1 MKEIVKITIG
11 LTLTCLIAAG
21 IMGGVFIITA
31 KAKKHN
37 EYLNFKENI
46 LVLLGYD
53 QNNPAPDSLQ
63 LCTVY
68 RYLIYQGDKTS
79 LGYMLPVKLKDAKGI
94 RYQFIR
100 LNVSGQFI
108 DKFDL
113 DIESAQSNDSKDR
126 EKAIVAA
133 LPEDVSQIS
142 FADRFIVAANKDK
155 RLAYL
160 LPGKT
165 PGFKT
170 HINFMLALNSQYG
183 IIGLQVLEHQED
195 PGLGAEIEQEYFKN
209 QFTGKDSERLKTL
222 KVIKEPLPDEQ
233 LKFLEKRKWTKD
245 AYSEKDIK
253 SLQAKYQDKDIC
265 AITGATISSVA
276 VVNGVK
282 NVVTKFV
289 YRVKILEE
297 IISKQDISVAF

>member
-21 IMGGVFIITA
+21 IMGGVFVITA

-37 EYLNFKENI
+37 EYLNFKENM
-46 LVLLGYD
+46 LALLGYN
-53 QNNPAPDSLQ
+53 QTQPAPDSLQ

-68 RYLIYQGDKTS
+68 RYLVYQGEKTS
-79 LGYMLPVKLKDAKGI
+79 LGYMLPVKVKDANDI
-94 RYQFIR
+94 HFQFIR
-100 LNVSGQFI
+100 VNIQGQFI
-108 DKFDL
+108 DQFDL
-113 DIESAQSNDSKDR
+113 DINAAKSSDSNDRK
-126 EKAIVAA
+126 KAIAKV
-133 LPEDVSQIS
+133 LPKDISQLI
-142 FADRFIVAANKDK
+142 FADRFIVATNDNK

-170 HINFMLALNSQYG
+170 HINFMLALDSQYG
-183 IIGLQVLEHQED
+183 IVGLQILEHQED

-209 QFTGKDSERLKTL
+209 QFTGKNSERLKTL

-233 LKFLEKRKWTKD
+233 LRFLERGKWGAD
-245 AYSEKDIK
+245 AYAQKDIDA
-253 SLQAKYQDKDIC
+253 LQKKYQDKDIC

-289 YRVKILEE
+289 YRVKILEN
-297 IISKQDISVAF
+297 IISKQKIAVAF

>member
-37 EYLNFKENI
+37 EYLNFKENM
-46 LVLLGYD
+46 LVLLGYN
-53 QNNPAPDSLQ
+53 QTNPAPDSLQ

-68 RYLIYQGDKTS
+68 RYLIYQDDKTS
-79 LGYMLPVKLKDAKGI
+79 LGYMLPVQLKNAKDI

-100 LNVSGQFI
+100 VNIQGQFI

-113 DIESAQSNDSKDR
+113 NIKSAQTNDSKER
-126 EKAIVAA
+126 KKAIEQA
-133 LPEDVSQIS
+133 LPKDISQLR
-142 FADRFIVAANKDK
+142 FADRFIVATNKDK

-209 QFTGKDSERLKTL
+209 QFTGKDAERLKTL

-233 LKFLEKRKWTKD
+233 LKFLERRKWTKD
-245 AYSEKDIK
+245 AFSEKDIK
-253 SLQAKYQDKDIC
+253 TMQAKYQDKDIC

>member
-21 IMGGVFIITA
+21 IMGGVFVITA

-37 EYLNFKENI
+37 EYLNFKENM
-46 LVLLGYD
+46 LTLLGYN
-53 QNNPAPDSLQ
+53 QTKPAPDSLQ

-68 RYLIYQGDKTS
+68 RYLVYQDEKTS
-79 LGYMLPVKLKDAKGI
+79 LGYMLPVKLKDDTDI
-94 RYQFIR
+94 RFQFIR
-100 LNVSGQFI
+100 VNIQGQFI
-108 DKFDL
+108 DQFDL
-113 DIESAQSNDSKDR
+113 NIDTAKSSDSNDR
-126 EKAIVAA
+126 EKAIAKV
-133 LPEDVSQIS
+133 LPKDVSQLI
-142 FADRFIVAANKDK
+142 FADRFIVATNDNK

-170 HINFMLALNSQYG
+170 HINFMLALDSQYG
-183 IIGLQVLEHQED
+183 IVGLQILEHQED

-209 QFTGKDSERLKTL
+209 QFTGKNSERLKTL

-233 LKFLEKRKWTKD
+233 LQFLERSKWETN
-245 AYSEKDIK
+245 AYAEKDIDA
-253 SLQAKYQDKDIC
+253 LQKKYQEKDIC

-289 YRVKILEE
+289 YRVKILEN
-297 IISKQDISVAF
+297 IISKQKIAVAF

>member
-1 MKEIVKITIG
+1 MKEILKITIG

-37 EYLNFKENI
+37 EYVNFKENM
-46 LVLLGYD
+46 LKLLGYD
-53 QNNPAPDSLQ
+53 KNKPAPDSLQ

-68 RYLIYQGDKTS
+68 RYLIYQDDKTS
-79 LGYMLPVKLKDAKGI
+79 LGYMIPVTTKGSDDI

-100 LNVSGQFI
+100 VSIQGQFI
-108 DKFDL
+108 DQFDL
-113 DIESAQSNDSKDR
+113 NIETAQTTDQGDRDNAIKTVLPKD
-126 EKAIVAA
+126 VTQ
-133 LPEDVSQIS
+133 LL
-142 FADRFIVAANKDK
+142 FADTFIVATNDNK

-160 LPGKT
+160 LPGKS

-170 HINFMLALNSQYG
+170 HINFMLALDSQYA
-183 IIGLQVLEHQED
+183 IVGLQILEHQED

-209 QFTGKDSERLKTL
+209 QFTGKDAERLKTL
-222 KVIKEPLPDEQ
+222 KVIKEPIPDEQ
-233 LKFLEKRKWTKD
+233 LHFLEQKKWAPD
-245 AYSEKDIK
+245 AYSENEIAA
-253 SLQAKYQDKDIC
+253 LQKKYLDKDIC

-289 YRVKILEE
+289 YRVKVLEN
-297 IISKQDISVAF
+297 IISKQNINVAF

>member
-37 EYLNFKENI
+37 EYLNFKENM
-46 LVLLGYD
+46 LTLLGYN
-53 QNNPAPDSLQ
+53 QTNPAPDSLQ

-68 RYLIYQGDKTS
+68 RYLIYQGDKTA
-79 LGYMLPVKLKDAKGI
+79 LGYVLPVKAKDTHDI

-100 LNVSGQFI
+100 VNIQGQFI
-108 DKFDL
+108 DQFDL
-113 DIESAQSNDSKDR
+113 NIDTAQSNDSNDR
-126 EKAIVAA
+126 EKAIASV
-133 LPEDVSQIS
+133 LPKDVNQLI
-142 FADRFIVAANKDK
+142 FADRFIVATNDNK

-170 HINFMLALNSQYG
+170 HINFMLALDSKYA
-183 IIGLQVLEHQED
+183 IVGLQVLEHQED

-222 KVIKEPLPDEQ
+222 KVIKEPIPDEQ
-233 LKFLEKRKWTKD
+233 LKFLEKAKWANN
-245 AYSEKDIK
+245 AYSKNDIQT
-253 SLQAKYQDKDIC
+253 LQKKYQDKDIC

-276 VVNGVK
+276 VLNGVK

-289 YRVKILEE
+289 YRVKILEN
-297 IISKQDISVAF
+297 IIAKQNISVAF

>member
-37 EYLNFKENI
+37 EYLNFKENM
-46 LVLLGYD
+46 LALLGYN
-53 QNNPAPDSLQ
+53 QTNPAPDSLQ

-79 LGYMLPVKLKDAKGI
+79 LGYMLPVKTKKTKDI

-100 LNVSGQFI
+100 VNIQGQFI

-113 DIESAQSNDSKDR
+113 DIETAQTNDIKDR
-126 EKAIVAA
+126 NKAIAA
-133 LPEDVSQIS
+133 VLPKEVSQIV
-142 FADRFIVAANKDK
+142 FADRFIAATNNDK

-160 LPGKT
+160 LPGKS

-170 HINFMLALNSQYG
+170 HINFMLALDSTYS
-183 IIGLQVLEHQED
+183 IVGLQILEHQED

-209 QFTGKDSERLKTL
+209 QFTAKTSERLKTL
-222 KVIKEPLPDEQ
+222 KVIKEPLPDDQ
-233 LKFLEKRKWTKD
+233 LKFLERKKWAKD
-245 AYSEKDIK
+245 AYSEKDIET
-253 SLQAKYQDKDIC
+253 LQKKYQDKDIC

-289 YRVKILEE
+289 YRVKVLEK
-297 IISKQDISVAF
+297 IISKQNISVAF

>member
-21 IMGGVFIITA
+21 IMGGVFVITA

-37 EYLNFKENI
+37 EYLNFKENM
-46 LVLLGYD
+46 LALLGYN
-53 QNNPAPDSLQ
+53 QTNPAPDSLQ

-68 RYLIYQGDKTS
+68 RYLVYQGEKTS
-79 LGYMLPVKLKDAKGI
+79 LGYMLPLKSKDAKGI
-94 RYQFIR
+94 RFQFIR
-100 LNVSGQFI
+100 VNIQGQFI
-108 DKFDL
+108 DQFDL
-113 DIESAQSNDSKDR
+113 NIDAAKSSDSNDR
-126 EKAIVAA
+126 EKAIATV
-133 LPEDVSQIS
+133 LPKDVRHLI
-142 FADRFIVAANKDK
+142 FADRFIVATNDNK

-170 HINFMLALNSQYG
+170 HINFMLALDSQYG
-183 IIGLQVLEHQED
+183 IVGLQILEHQED

-209 QFTGKDSERLKTL
+209 QFTGKNSDRLKTL
-222 KVIKEPLPDEQ
+222 KVIKEPLSDEQ
-233 LKFLEKRKWTKD
+233 LHFLERSKWEAD
-245 AYSEKDIK
+245 AYAKKDVDA
-253 SLQAKYQDKDIC
+253 LQKKYQDKDIC

-289 YRVKILEE
+289 YRVKVLEN
-297 IISKQDISVAF
+297 IISKQKISVAF

>member
-37 EYLNFKENI
+37 EYLNFKENM
-46 LVLLGYD
+46 LALLGYN
-53 QNNPAPDSLQ
+53 QTNPAPDSLQ

-79 LGYMLPVKLKDAKGI
+79 LGYMLPVKSKDAKDI

-100 LNVSGQFI
+100 VDLQGQFV

-113 DIESAQSNDSKDR
+113 EIETAQTTDLKDR
-126 EKAIVAA
+126 EKALAA
-133 LPEDVSQIS
+133 VLPKDVNQMI
-142 FADRFIVAANKDK
+142 FADRFIVASNKDK

-160 LPGKT
+160 LPGKS

-170 HINFMLALNSQYG
+170 NINFMLALNSKYS
-183 IIGLQVLEHQED
+183 IVGLQILEHQED
-195 PGLGAEIEQEYFKN
+195 PGLGDEIEREYFKN
-209 QFTGKDSERLKTL
+209 QFTGKDSERVKTL

-233 LKFLEKRKWTKD
+233 LKYLEKSKWAKD

-253 SLQAKYQDKDIC
+253 ALQKKYQDKDIC

-289 YRVKILEE
+289 YRVKILEN
-297 IISKQDISVAF
+297 IISKQKITVAF